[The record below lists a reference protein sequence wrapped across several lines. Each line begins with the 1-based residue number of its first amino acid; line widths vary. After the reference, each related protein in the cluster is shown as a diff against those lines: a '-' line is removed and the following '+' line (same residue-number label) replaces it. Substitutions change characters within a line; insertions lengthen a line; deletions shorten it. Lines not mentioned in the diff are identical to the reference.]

1 MHSNCSN
8 TSMSRPS
15 RSSIEGKSGFR
26 GILEEFLTEYQLDS
40 TLEIN
45 HKMSASYDELLYR
58 AARDG
63 DLAKMKDLLSRVV
76 GTDYRNEVSYLI

>member
-1 MHSNCSN
+1 MYV
-8 TSMSRPS
+8 R
-15 RSSIEGKSGFR
+15 KSGFR

-45 HKMSASYDELLYR
+45 HKISASNDELLYR

-63 DLAKMKDLLSRVV
+63 DLAKVKDLLSKGV
-76 GTDYRNEVSYLI
+76 GTGYKDGVS